1 MIKLLELLKEMS
13 ANATNIAPQGVIFL
27 QPNTKVLVGDNHH
40 DPVELSEDLFDAIL
54 KIGRSYG
61 YYGEGIGI
69 EHNPG
74 VISSK
79 IYNALVDTKS
89 TYKGSWDKRIEI
101 PEEEKYVYIATLFS
115 NPTENKRI
123 PTLMGKVEKGDTIF
137 DLLSR
142 TFDDYTEPGL
152 GLGAN
157 DLKKFLEE
165 MSEQGIDF
173 IKLSKQPATKEN
185 LQSFVDKGEK
195 LMWPKVG
202 WEKYPNKAGK
212 LVRRETEIR
221 DKWIIKDSPPGVY
234 FIGSGHLIDISKMT
248 GKKIIGG
255 EKIGDGSSATKK

>member
-1 MIKLLELLKEMS
+1 MIKLLELLKEVLEGS
-13 ANATNIAPQGVIFL
+13 NKAPQGVIDFG
-27 QPNTKVLVGDNHH
+27 NGKILVGDNHH
-40 DPVELSEDLFDAIL
+40 DPVELSQDLID
-54 KIGRSYG
+54 KIVAAGKSNG

-69 EHNPG
+69 EHNKG
-74 VISSK
+74 VISSEVYK
-79 IYNALVDTKS
+79 ALVDAKAK
-89 TYKGSWDKRIEI
+89 YKGSWDKRIEI
-101 PEEEKYVYIATLFS
+101 PEKEKYVYIATLFS

-123 PTLMGKVEKGDTIF
+123 PTLMGKVEKGDIIF

-185 LQSFVDKGEK
+185 LQNFVDKGEK

-202 WEKYPNKAGK
+202 WEK
-212 LVRRETEIR
+212 
-221 DKWIIKDSPPGVY
+221 
-234 FIGSGHLIDISKMT
+234 
-248 GKKIIGG
+248 
-255 EKIGDGSSATKK
+255 